1 MRFKFRLEKLERSI
15 LVNNY
20 SKNVLSRRNKLRE
33 KFKSRRYL
41 KATVVEQNKQEKERN
56 DQR

>member
-20 SKNVLSRRNKLRE
+20 SKNVLSRINKIRE

-56 DQR
+56 NQR